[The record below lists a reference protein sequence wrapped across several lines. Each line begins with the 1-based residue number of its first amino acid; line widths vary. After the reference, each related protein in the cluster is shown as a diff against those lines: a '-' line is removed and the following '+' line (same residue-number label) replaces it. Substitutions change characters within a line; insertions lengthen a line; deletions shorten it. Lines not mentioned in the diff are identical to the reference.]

1 MHVRRCRQRRSAS
14 CRASNVRAEA
24 ATLRDRDYAQ
34 ALLDLKKCFEHIPH
48 HRIRDAA
55 AKNGHSLW
63 LLRLSLQAYRMPC
76 SIGVAGIYSRL
87 VVAVRG
93 IGAGSGFATTELHV
107 LLLDAV
113 DSTYRL
119 WRQIDLAPYVDD
131 MNIESHG
138 TASEARSLVAGTTD
152 HVTHAFQDLD
162 LEVSAKKSTAIAG
175 RTSLAASLVR
185 AMASRKVTAAKQAK
199 MLGAPA
205 GGGRRRAVRARMSGS
220 RPSTRGSLA
229 SMPCARWACAQN
241 SSPELRE
248 RRW

>member
-1 MHVRRCRQRRSAS
+1 M
-14 CRASNVRAEA
+14 
-24 ATLRDRDYAQ
+24 
-34 ALLDLKKCFEHIPH
+34 KCFEHIPH

-55 AKNGHSLW
+55 AKHGYSLW
-63 LLRLSLQAYRMPC
+63 LLRLTLQAYRMPC

-93 IGAGSGFATTELHV
+93 LERATADLRV
-107 LLLDAV
+107 LLLDVV
-113 DSTYRL
+113 DNTYRL
-119 WRQIDLAPYVDD
+119 WPQIDLALYVDD
-131 MNIESHG
+131 MHIESHG

-152 HVTHAFQDLD
+152 HITHAFQDLD

-185 AMASRKVTAAKQAK
+185 AMASRKVTAAKQIK

-205 GGGRRRAVRARMSGS
+205 GGGRRRAVRALHVWVTAFHKRI
-220 RPSTRGSLA
+220 LCIL
-229 SMPCARWACAQN
+229 PCARWACARN